1 MDIEILRGEIERL
14 FSLDELTALSRELL
28 ALDPD
33 EIGGTSAKASFAR
46 ALTDRCSQLDALD
59 ALVEAVIGS
68 RTDADPRLRD
78 LSQRGFSFDE
88 TLEAGRLVG
97 PFLVN
102 RRLGEGGSGIVYS
115 AEHEGQQVILKI
127 LRREA
132 ARDGRALNRFLTIT
146 RLIGR
151 VGNASL
157 PRWMTVGQLSEI
169 DATYIAYEDID
180 GEPLAARIKR
190 DGPMHIQEARVIL
203 RNVLEALAA
212 LHERGIAHGNLK
224 LENIIVSRASQGQRV
239 LLVDGG
245 FDRLRLRTRAM
256 NGHGHAQ
263 YLHALGSPKTSA
275 PEQIRGSVAQPRSD
289 VYAFGCVLFEVLTGE
304 PVFNAASAIDAAVA
318 HLIQEPKPPSDS
330 APRGWIPK
338 ELDRFV
344 LTLLSKEPT
353 ARPRD
358 ARAALEQFESL
369 DRGPMAVSLVTITE
383 EDFEERIQAVLASP
397 EDEAAALRLES
408 AAQEGGDLLRI
419 AETFASASDNSPAWG
434 MDAFAQENRKN
445 LLFRSAR
452 TFEGANERHRAEEI
466 YRRIVELD
474 PSDDI
479 AQNAL
484 LQVRRSLGKFDE
496 LVEMLLSRTE
506 TAASRGEKARLMAD
520 IGRIYAFELEDKS
533 QALVAYVQAF
543 CEDPESEAYGDEVE
557 RLAGS
562 DLAAWNE
569 ATSLSADASAGDLP
583 PEQKTP
589 LLARLGRW
597 YLDRTGRADL
607 AAGCFQSILSV
618 NPNHDGALAGLCT
631 VYQKAQQWPDLA
643 EALLGRANVAPSPSV
658 ARNLYTEAA
667 DIFEHKLGNG
677 ARARELYEKV
687 LDEDPTHA
695 AAGEGLQ
702 RILESARDFSAL
714 VKTLERRAETIRGE
728 KRWATLARIAE
739 LFEDQLD
746 DMPEATRRYESILE
760 EDDQNASALKG
771 LDRVYNRTGRYR
783 DLLGILERQIRAAV
797 TPRQRITLYERL
809 AAIYEEEF
817 IDHEKAAEACEQILA
832 IDPNMEEPLG
842 ALARHYRA
850 LDRWEDV
857 ASVCERHLKAT
868 ADDKRKVELLLALG
882 KVLLEQIGSPSR
894 ALGAYERV
902 LSLDPNQPTALDA
915 LAKLRAGSG
924 DATMA
929 VQAIETLAQ
938 QAATPEAKA
947 EQWMRA
953 GKLLEEG
960 GDLDGA
966 IERFKLALN
975 AVPTHL
981 AAIEA
986 LRGAY
991 TARGDASAAVELIGR
1006 QIEMADGPLQK
1017 ARLLAESAR
1026 LAKQKL
1032 KDDARAA
1039 SAATQANRLD
1049 PTNVD
1054 ALVVLGDL
1062 AFEEDRFLEAAA
1074 HYELPANRADK
1085 LERADATRVLVR
1097 YVDALYKSGSTEKAL
1112 APMDELLKIAPNDA
1126 EALARVARVSF
1137 DHGDPKRAYELYRE
1151 LLGRFRD
1158 RLTQNEESDSLYRLG
1173 ESARRAGF
1181 LEFAFPP
1188 LAEAA
1193 DLDPTA
1199 PEPLAAL
1206 AKLYQAAGDWENVV
1220 KMKSRR
1226 LDVAD
1231 GEERYAL
1238 LLEIGEIYTSK
1249 LQDRTRAAK
1258 TYIAALED
1266 RPEDRNI
1273 LTKLMQLYSEEK
1285 DWGKLVE
1292 VVLKLSDFVEDKK
1305 QKAKYLHTAA
1315 MVSARQLGEVDTALD
1330 YYERALE
1337 LDPTLERALEE
1348 AVELR
1353 QQKGDYRGVETLL
1366 KMKLEHAN
1374 EGNDQPKMLEA
1385 FEELAVLYQKNLGWI
1400 SSAIDAYE
1408 AAQTLDPEN
1417 KQRNDVLASLYASDP
1432 VQYLDKAVSAHR
1444 AILKRNPERAES
1456 YKLLRRLYTETKRA
1470 DAAWCMCQALYL
1482 MNLAEPD
1489 EERFFRRMRA
1499 DSPAAARAQLGH
1511 DDFQQ
1516 LLLHEDTDPIIS
1528 AMLHLIEPAIIE
1540 ARAMPLEQMGYDPR
1554 YAIDLPQSPHPIAQ
1568 TIYWAA
1574 SVLGVTPPPT
1584 FENVNDPGGL
1594 SFLHAPEPAIVVGR
1608 SALEAQ
1614 IAPQAA
1620 AFIVARHIAYYRPG
1634 LYVRHLVPTGTGLKA
1649 WLFAAVKMISPQFPI
1664 QPDLENPMRESLAA
1678 LQRGIVGPTRE
1689 RLASLVSKLLSS
1701 GGSIDL
1707 KKWVAT
1713 VDLTADRIGFLMAHD
1728 LQVAGELIKASG
1740 DDASAVPVKERLRE
1754 LILFATSEQYFTLR
1768 AKLGLAIDS

>member
-14 FSLDELTALSRELL
+14 FSLDELTTLSRELL
-28 ALDPD
+28 GLDPE
-33 EIGGTSAKASFAR
+33 EIGGTNAKASFAR

-78 LSQRGFSFDE
+78 LSQRGFTVDE
-88 TLEAGRLVG
+88 TLAAGSLIG

-102 RRLGEGGSGIVYS
+102 RRIGEGGSGIVYS
-115 AEHEGQQVILKI
+115 ADHEGQAVILKV

-132 ARDGRALNRFLTIT
+132 SRDGRALNRFLTVT
-146 RLIGR
+146 RLISR
-151 VGNASL
+151 INNASL
-157 PRWMTVGQLSEI
+157 PRWLTVGHLSEVG
-169 DATYIAYEDID
+169 AYYIAYEDID

-190 DGPMHIQEARVIL
+190 DGPMHIQEARAIL

-212 LHERGIAHGNLK
+212 LHERGIAHGNVK
-224 LENIIVSRASQGQRV
+224 LENIIVPRASQGQRI

-245 FDRLRLRTRAM
+245 FDRLRLRARTL
-256 NGHGHAQ
+256 NGHSQ
-263 YLHALGSPKTSA
+263 YLHALGSPKTTA
-275 PEQIRGSVAQPRSD
+275 PEQIRGSVAQPRAD
-289 VYAFGCVLFEVLTGE
+289 VYAFGAVLFEVLTGQ
-304 PVFNAASAIDAAVA
+304 PVFNAATPVDAAVA
-318 HLIQEPKPPSDS
+318 HLIQDPKPPSDA
-330 APRGWIPK
+330 APRGWIAK
-338 ELDRFV
+338 DLDRFV
-344 LTLLSKEPT
+344 LSLLNKEPT
-353 ARPRD
+353 GRPRD
-358 ARAALEQFESL
+358 ARAALEQFETL
-369 DRGPMAVSLVTITE
+369 DRGPMAATLATITD
-383 EDFEERIQAVLASP
+383 EDFESRIDALLEQP

-419 AETFASASDNSPAWG
+419 AETFAAAADNAPAWG
-434 MDAFAQENRKN
+434 MDAFAQENRKT
-445 LLFRSAR
+445 LLFRAAR
-452 TFEGANERHRAEEI
+452 TYESANEKQRAEDT
-466 YRRIVELD
+466 YKRIVELD
-474 PSDDI
+474 PNDDI

-484 LQVRRSLGKFDE
+484 IQVRRFLGKFDE
-496 LVEMLLSRTE
+496 VVEMLLARTE
-506 TAASRGEKARLMAD
+506 SAGSQVEKARLMAE

-533 QALVAYVQAF
+533 QALVAYAQAF
-543 CEDPESEAYGDEVE
+543 CEDPETDAYADEVE

-562 DLAAWNE
+562 NLAAWNE
-569 ATSLSADASAGDLP
+569 ATSLCADASRGQMA
-583 PEQKTP
+583 PEQTVP

-597 YLDRTGRADL
+597 YSDHSGRADL
-607 AAGCFQSILSV
+607 AAGCFQHILRM
-618 NPNHDGALAGLCT
+618 NPNHDGALAGLCS
-631 VYQKAQQWPDLA
+631 VYQKAQQWADLS
-643 EALLGRANVAPSPSV
+643 EALQGRANVAPSPAV
-658 ARNLYTEAA
+658 ARNLLAEAA
-667 DIFEHKLGNG
+667 DIVENKLNDT
-677 ARARELYEKV
+677 ARARELYEKI
-687 LDEDPTHA
+687 LADDPTHPT
-695 AAGEGLQ
+695 AGEGLQ
-702 RILESARDFSAL
+702 RILEELRDFSAL
-714 VKTLERRAETIRGE
+714 VKMLEGRAEILRGD
-728 KRWATLARIAE
+728 KRWSTQARIAQV
-739 LFEDQLD
+739 FEEQLD
-746 DMPEATRRYESILE
+746 DLPEATRRYEAILE
-760 EDDQNASALKG
+760 ADDQNASALKG

-783 DLLGILERQIRAAV
+783 DLLEVLERQIRAAV

-817 IDHEKAAEACEQILA
+817 IDHEKAAEACEAILA
-832 IDPNMEEPLG
+832 IDPNMEEPLT
-842 ALARHYRA
+842 ALERHYRA

-857 ASVCERHLKAT
+857 ASTYDRHLRAST
-868 ADDKRKVELLLALG
+868 DDKRKIELALALG

-894 ALGAYERV
+894 ALEAYERV
-902 LSLDPNQPTALDA
+902 LAFDPNQPTALDA

-938 QAATPEAKA
+938 QAATPDAKA

-953 GKLLEEG
+953 GKLLESG

-966 IERFKLALN
+966 IERFKAALN
-975 AVPTHL
+975 AVPRH
-981 AAIEA
+981 AGAIDA
-986 LRGAY
+986 LRSAY
-991 TARGDASAAVELIGR
+991 TARGDAAAAVELIGR
-1006 QIEMADGPLQK
+1006 QIDMADGQLQK
-1017 ARLLAESAR
+1017 ARLLAEAAR
-1026 LAKQKL
+1026 LTKQKL
-1032 KDDARAA
+1032 KDDSRAA
-1039 SAATQANRLD
+1039 AAATQANRLD

-1054 ALVVLGDL
+1054 ALVILGDL
-1062 AFEEDRFLEAAA
+1062 AFEEERFLEAAA

-1085 LERADATRVLVR
+1085 LDRADATRVLVR
-1097 YVDALYKSGSTEKAL
+1097 YVDALYKTGSTEKAL

-1126 EALARVARVSF
+1126 EALARVSRVSF

-1151 LLGRFRD
+1151 LLGRFRE
-1158 RLTQNEESDSLYRLG
+1158 RLTQSQEADSLYRLG

-1193 DLDPTA
+1193 DLDPTS

-1231 GEERYAL
+1231 GDERYAL
-1238 LLEIGEIYTSK
+1238 LLEIGEIYTGK

-1292 VVLKLSDFVEDKK
+1292 VVLKLSDFVDDKK

-1337 LDPTLERALEE
+1337 LDPTLDRALEE

-1353 QQKGDYRGVETLL
+1353 KQKGDYRGVETLL
-1366 KMKLEHAN
+1366 KLKLEHAN
-1374 EGNDQPKMLEA
+1374 DANDQAKMLEA

-1408 AAQTLDPEN
+1408 AAATLDPEN

-1432 VQYLDKAVSAHR
+1432 VQYLDKAVNAHR

-1489 EERFFRRMRA
+1489 EERFFRRMRS

-1511 DDFQQ
+1511 DDFVQ
-1516 LLLHEDTDPIIS
+1516 LLLHEDTDATLS
-1528 AMLHLIEPAIIE
+1528 AMLMLIEPAIVE
-1540 ARAMPLEQMGYDPR
+1540 ARALPLEQMGYDPR

-1568 TIYWAA
+1568 TIFWAA
-1574 SVLGVTPPPT
+1574 SVLGVDPPPT

-1594 SFLHAPEPAIVVGR
+1594 SFLHAPQPAIVLGR

-1614 IAPQAA
+1614 LAPQAA
-1620 AFIVARHIAYYRPG
+1620 AFIVARHIAYYRQG

-1649 WLFAAVKMISPQFPI
+1649 WLFAAVKMIAPQFPI
-1664 QPDLENPMRESLAA
+1664 QPELENPMRESLAA

-1689 RLASLVSKLLSS
+1689 RLASLVAKLLSG
-1701 GGSIDL
+1701 GGSLDL
-1707 KKWVAT
+1707 KKWVAA

-1728 LQVAGELIKASG
+1728 LQIAGELIKASS
-1740 DDASAVPVKERLRE
+1740 DDSSAVPVKERLRE
-1754 LILFATSEQYFTLR
+1754 LILFATSERYFTLR